1 MSHHPAT
8 SRGFTLVEILVALM
22 LLSLVMLGLSA
33 ALRGFA
39 QTESRIDSRITRG
52 ETARALDGF
61 LREILG
67 WVSSIRLPGQDG
79 AKPRVALVGRQHELM
94 WLGIMPARHG
104 VGGLFFLRL
113 GVEPREKGP
122 ALVLRYV
129 PLRGKAEGMPDWAAA
144 EAIELADEVENVQFQ
159 YLGDAKDGWLS
170 EWSAREKLPTHV
182 RLSVQG
188 LGGVLQDLIVELI
201 QGHSLGD
208 EGEIDVGGGV
218 R

>member
-1 MSHHPAT
+1 MSHRAT

-39 QTESRIDSRITRG
+39 QAETRIDSRIARG

-61 LREILG
+61 LREIVG
-67 WVSSIRLPGQDG
+67 WVSSTRLPGKDG
-79 AKPRVALVGRQHELM
+79 AKPRVALLGRQNELM

-122 ALVLRYV
+122 ALVLRYA
-129 PLRGKAEGMPDWAAA
+129 PLRGKAEDMPDWAAA
-144 EAIELADEVENVQFQ
+144 DAIELAEEVESVQFQ
-159 YLGDAKDGWLS
+159 YLGEAKDGWLS
-170 EWSAREKLPTHV
+170 EWSAPEKLPTRI
-182 RLSVQG
+182 RLDVQG
-188 LGGVLQDLIVELI
+188 VGGVLRDLVVAVVEGPGETRAGGIVI
-201 QGHSLGD
+201 
-208 EGEIDVGGGV
+208 GGGN
-218 R
+218 

>member
-52 ETARALDGF
+52 ETVRALDGF

-67 WVSSIRLPGQDG
+67 WVSSTRLPGQDG

-104 VGGLFFLRL
+104 AGGLFFLRL

-129 PLRGKAEGMPDWAAA
+129 PLRGKAEGMPDWAVAD
-144 EAIELADEVENVQFQ
+144 AIELADEVENVQFE

-170 EWSAREKLPTHV
+170 EWSAPEKVPTHV
-182 RLSVQG
+182 RVNVQG
-188 LGGVLQDLIVELI
+188 LGGALRDLVVAVAEGSGESRTGGIVI
-201 QGHSLGD
+201 
-208 EGEIDVGGGV
+208 GGGN
-218 R
+218 